1 MKAKTVFFCTE
12 CGNES
17 PKWSGRCSACGAW
30 NSMVEQV
37 ESKTAKGSRSA
48 AAARAVKASPITEI
62 DTAEEIR
69 FSTGM
74 GELDRVLGGG
84 AVKGSLVLVGGAP
97 GIGKS
102 TLMLQICRSLGE
114 FAKVLYVSGEES
126 AHQLKLRAQ
135 RLQVESAGLFVLS
148 ETCLGN
154 ILECVQQEKPDILI
168 VDSIQTLYDEE
179 LDSPAGGVGQVKDCT
194 MALMQL
200 AKGQG
205 ITVFVIGH
213 VNKEGSIAGPKVLE
227 HMVDCVLYFE
237 GDQHMTYRIL
247 RAAKNRF
254 GATNEIGVFEMM
266 DRGLKE
272 VENPSEMLLS
282 GRPADAPGT
291 CVTCVME
298 GARPVLAE
306 VQALIA
312 PSSGS
317 KPLRSSNGFDYNRA
331 AMLLA
336 VLEKRGG
343 LKVSQC
349 DAYLNII
356 GGLTLDE
363 PAADLA
369 AVMAIASSYL
379 DKPIA
384 ETMAAMGEVGLSGE
398 IRAVSHLEQ
407 RLSEAQR
414 LGLEIVGHMRSYCDR
429 ISKERGMNYTLIA
442 TPAEGLSGRFVRMD
456 RARYGVI
463 PGVTDRD
470 YYTNG
475 FHVPVYFDISAF
487 DKIALEA
494 PYHALTNGG
503 HISYIELDGDPSD
516 NLEAFESV
524 IRYMKDCGMG
534 YGSVNHPVDR
544 DPVCG
549 YNGIIEDV
557 CPKCGRTEDEH
568 NQPFERI
575 RRITGYLVGTLDRF
589 NDAKRAEEHD
599 RVKHDVP
606 AAE

>member
-1 MKAKTVFFCTE
+1 MKTKSVFFCTE

-30 NSMVEQV
+30 NSMVEQ
-37 ESKTAKGSRSA
+37 TAEKVSKGSNKRL
-48 AAARAVKASPITEI
+48 RTTNVKSTCITEL
-62 DTAEEIR
+62 DTTDEIR
-69 FSTGM
+69 FLTGM

-102 TLMLQICRSLGE
+102 TLMLQICQQLGQ

-126 AHQLKLRAQ
+126 THQLKMRAQ
-135 RLQVESAGLFVLS
+135 RLRVDSENLRVLS
-148 ETCLGN
+148 ETCLGDV
-154 ILECVQQEKPDILI
+154 LACVEEEKPDVLI
-168 VDSIQTLYDEE
+168 IDSIQTLYNEE
-179 LDSPAGGVGQVKDCT
+179 LDSPAGGIGQVKDCT
-194 MALMQL
+194 MSLMHL

-205 ITVFVIGH
+205 VTVFVIGH

-237 GDQHMTYRIL
+237 GDRHMTYRIL

-266 DRGLKE
+266 DIGLQE

-282 GRPADAPGT
+282 GRPKDAPGT

-312 PSSGS
+312 PCAGS
-317 KPLRSSNGFDYNRA
+317 KPLRSCNGFDYSRA

-369 AVMAIASSYL
+369 AVVAIASSYL
-379 DKPIA
+379 DKPVSG
-384 ETMAAMGEVGLSGE
+384 EMAAIGEVGLSGE
-398 IRAVSHLEQ
+398 IRSISHLEQ
-407 RLSEAQR
+407 RLSEVQR
-414 LGLEIVGHMRSYCDR
+414 LGFTRCI
-429 ISKERGMNYTLIA
+429 
-442 TPAEGLSGRFVRMD
+442 
-456 RARYGVI
+456 
-463 PGVTDRD
+463 
-470 YYTNG
+470 
-475 FHVPVYFDISAF
+475 
-487 DKIALEA
+487 
-494 PYHALTNGG
+494 
-503 HISYIELDGDPSD
+503 
-516 NLEAFESV
+516 
-524 IRYMKDCGMG
+524 
-534 YGSVNHPVDR
+534 
-544 DPVCG
+544 
-549 YNGIIEDV
+549 
-557 CPKCGRTEDEH
+557 
-568 NQPFERI
+568 
-575 RRITGYLVGTLDRF
+575 
-589 NDAKRAEEHD
+589 
-599 RVKHDVP
+599 VP
-606 AAE
+606 AHRAKELKALAHLELLPVQTIAEALQLLVRGK

>member
-237 GDQHMTYRIL
+237 GDQSMSYRIL

-254 GATNEIGVFEMM
+254 GSTNEIGVFEME
-266 DRGLKE
+266 DSGLRE
-272 VENPSEMLLS
+272 VTNPSEMLLS
-282 GRPADAPGT
+282 GRPTNTPGT
-291 CVTCVME
+291 CVVGVME
-298 GARPVLAE
+298 GSRTVLAE
-306 VQALIA
+306 VQALVT
-312 PSSGS
+312 PSGYSGA
-317 KPLRSSNGFDYNRA
+317 RRNANGIDYNRA
-331 AMLLA
+331 MLLLA
-336 VLEKRGG
+336 VLEKRAGFS
-343 LKVSQC
+343 LSSC
-349 DAYLNII
+349 DAYINVV
-356 GGLTLDE
+356 GGLRLDE
-363 PAADLA
+363 PATDLA
-369 AVMAIASSYL
+369 VILAIASSYKDL
-379 DKPIA
+379 PVGSDL
-384 ETMAAMGEVGLSGE
+384 AAVGEVGLSGE
-398 IRAVSHLEQ
+398 IRSVSHLNQ
-407 RLSEAQR
+407 RLSEIAR
-414 LGLEIVGHMRSYCDR
+414 LGFRRCI
-429 ISKERGMNYTLIA
+429 I
-442 TPAEGLSGRFVRMD
+442 PAHVRDDVQKQNGLQT
-456 RARYGVI
+456 I
-463 PGVTDRD
+463 PVKNIRE
-470 YYTNG
+470 
-475 FHVPVYFDISAF
+475 
-487 DKIALEA
+487 ALKA
-494 PYHALTNGG
+494 VFGA
-503 HISYIELDGDPSD
+503 
-516 NLEAFESV
+516 
-524 IRYMKDCGMG
+524 
-534 YGSVNHPVDR
+534 
-544 DPVCG
+544 
-549 YNGIIEDV
+549 
-557 CPKCGRTEDEH
+557 
-568 NQPFERI
+568 
-575 RRITGYLVGTLDRF
+575 
-589 NDAKRAEEHD
+589 
-599 RVKHDVP
+599 
-606 AAE
+606 

>member
-1 MKAKTVFFCTE
+1 MKSKTVFFCTE

-17 PKWSGRCSACGAW
+17 AKWSGRCSACGAW
-30 NSMVEQV
+30 NSIVEQR
-37 ESKTAKGSRSA
+37 ESTIKSGKKR
-48 AAARAVKASPITEI
+48 VITENVKVSAI
-62 DTAEEIR
+62 TDINASNEIR
-69 FSTGM
+69 FPTGM

-102 TLMLQICRSLGE
+102 TLMLQICQQLGT

-126 AHQLKLRAQ
+126 VHQLKMRAQ
-135 RLQVESAGLFVLS
+135 RLGVDSSNLFVLS
-148 ETCLGN
+148 ETCLGS
-154 ILECVQQEKPDILI
+154 ILACVDKEQPEIVI
-168 VDSIQTLYDEE
+168 VDSIQTLYNEE

-194 MALMQL
+194 MSLMQL

-254 GATNEIGVFEMM
+254 GATNEIGVFEMI

-282 GRPADAPGT
+282 GRPEDAPGT

-298 GARPVLAE
+298 GARPILAE
-306 VQALIA
+306 VQALVA
-312 PSSGS
+312 PTTATN
-317 KPLRSSNGFDYNRA
+317 PRRTSNGFDFHRA

-369 AVMAIASSYL
+369 AVVAIASSYL
-379 DKPIA
+379 DKPVPSC
-384 ETMAAMGEVGLSGE
+384 MAAVGEVGLSGE
-398 IRAVSHLEQ
+398 IRSISHLEQ
-407 RLSEAQR
+407 RLSEVHR
-414 LGLEIVGHMRSYCDR
+414 LGFTRCLIPDMR
-429 ISKERGMNYTLIA
+429 
-442 TPAEGLSGRFVRMD
+442 GREVK
-456 RARYGVI
+456 
-463 PGVTDRD
+463 
-470 YYTNG
+470 NL
-475 FHVPVYFDISAF
+475 H
-487 DKIALEA
+487 
-494 PYHALTNGG
+494 
-503 HISYIELDGDPSD
+503 
-516 NLEAFESV
+516 NLELL
-524 IRYMKDCGMG
+524 
-534 YGSVNHPVDR
+534 PVKN
-544 DPVCG
+544 VAQALQ
-549 YNGIIEDV
+549 I
-557 CPKCGRTEDEH
+557 
-568 NQPFERI
+568 
-575 RRITGYLVGTLDRF
+575 LVHG
-589 NDAKRAEEHD
+589 AIK
-599 RVKHDVP
+599 
-606 AAE
+606 

>member
-200 AKGQG
+200 AKSSGV
-205 ITVFVIGH
+205 TVFVVGH
-213 VNKEGSIAGPKVLE
+213 VNKEGAIAGPKVLE
-227 HMVDCVLYFE
+227 HMVDCELFFE
-237 GDQHMTYRIL
+237 GEHASSYRIL

-254 GATNEIGVFEMM
+254 GSTNEIGVFEMEG
-266 DRGLKE
+266 RGLLE
-272 VENPSEMLLS
+272 VPNPSEMLLA
-282 GRPADAPGT
+282 GRPLNAPGT
-291 CVTCVME
+291 CVACVME
-298 GARPVLAE
+298 GTRPVLAE
-306 VQALIA
+306 IQALVA
-312 PSSGS
+312 RTNFNVP
-317 KPLRSSNGFDYNRA
+317 RRTADGFDFNRA
-331 AMLLA
+331 NLMLA

-343 LKVSQC
+343 INLGMS
-349 DAYLNII
+349 DAYVNVI
-356 GGLTLDE
+356 GGLQLDE

-369 AVMAIASSYL
+369 LVLAAASSFR
-379 DKPIA
+379 DKPIDPA
-384 ETMAAMGEVGLSGE
+384 TAAIGEVGLTGE
-398 IRAVSHLEQ
+398 IRAVTGLQQ
-407 RLSEAQR
+407 RLSEASR
-414 LGLEIVGHMRSYCDR
+414 TGFKTCIIPRHGTGNLTAPD
-429 ISKERGMNYTLIA
+429 GMEL
-442 TPAEGLSGRFVRMD
+442 LRVRNI
-456 RARYGVI
+456 R
-463 PGVTDRD
+463 
-470 YYTNG
+470 
-475 FHVPVYFDISAF
+475 
-487 DKIALEA
+487 EA
-494 PYHALTNGG
+494 
-503 HISYIELDGDPSD
+503 IELVLS
-516 NLEAFESV
+516 
-524 IRYMKDCGMG
+524 
-534 YGSVNHPVDR
+534 
-544 DPVCG
+544 
-549 YNGIIEDV
+549 
-557 CPKCGRTEDEH
+557 
-568 NQPFERI
+568 
-575 RRITGYLVGTLDRF
+575 
-589 NDAKRAEEHD
+589 
-599 RVKHDVP
+599 
-606 AAE
+606 